1 MIIYGF
7 KWFSL
12 FVLLFL
18 IIGSSLLFSFYGD
31 YANFVFAAAP
41 WVYHGGCWNNGVI
54 TGEFAL
60 NRSIGD
66 GNQNRGSRLVRSTI
80 IYLICLLLF
89 I

>member
-1 MIIYGF
+1 MEIKVKYILYRF
-7 KWFSL
+7 KFI
-12 FVLLFL
+12 VFL
-18 IIGSSLLFSFYGD
+18 YFLNFYGD

-41 WVYHGGCWNNGVI
+41 WAYHGGCWNNGVI

>member
-31 YANFVFAAAP
+31 YTVFVSSGIP
-41 WVYHGGCWNNGVI
+41 WFTYGSRWSDGII
-54 TGEFAL
+54 TGSFAFGWACGEAPV
-60 NRSIGD
+60 SD
-66 GNQNRGSRLVRSTI
+66 GSRL
-80 IYLICLLLF
+80 LL
-89 I
+89 